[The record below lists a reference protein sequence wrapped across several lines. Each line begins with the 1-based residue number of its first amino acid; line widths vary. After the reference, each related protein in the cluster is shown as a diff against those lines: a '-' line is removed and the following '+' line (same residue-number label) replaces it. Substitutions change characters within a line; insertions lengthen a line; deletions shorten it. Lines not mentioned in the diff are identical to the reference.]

1 MLVVVGLLETHVG
14 VIAGVNMTLS
24 ELISRI
30 KSGQYDHLVNSCGGG
45 VRYDYSNAHFGN
57 PPEAIHDNY
66 NDGAYFGN
74 PAPYDN
80 EPTCG

>member
-1 MLVVVGLLETHVG
+1 MVGLLETRVDVIVG
-14 VIAGVNMTLS
+14 VANMTLS
-24 ELISRI
+24 ELIGRI

-66 NDGAYFGN
+66 NNGAYFGN
-74 PAPYDN
+74 PAPYDDG
-80 EPTCG
+80 PTCG